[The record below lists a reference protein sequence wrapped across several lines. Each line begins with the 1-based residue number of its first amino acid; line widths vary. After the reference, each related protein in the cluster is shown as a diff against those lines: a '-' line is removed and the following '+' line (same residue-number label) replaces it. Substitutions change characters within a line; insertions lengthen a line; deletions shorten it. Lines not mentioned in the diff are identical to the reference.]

1 MRSCFTA
8 AHISNRGGRGY
19 NEDHTLSAVANDT
32 ACWVVADGLG
42 GHGGGADASRIACEA
57 AVRSFL
63 ADPSLSPDAVRAH
76 IEAAHQ
82 AVLQQQVAQ
91 PALAR
96 MRTTIVM
103 LIANATH
110 AVWGHVG
117 DSRLYHLRGGK
128 IISQTKDHSVP
139 QNLVD
144 AGEIT
149 IFDIRHHEDRAR
161 LLRSLGEE
169 QTARSTVVAQPI
181 PLAQGDAFLL
191 CTDGLWDYV
200 YELEMEL
207 DFAKAKHPE
216 EWLAHMETRLQE
228 RVDGTHDNYTAVA
241 VIGDGLPV
249 LASPAPATAT
259 APARNGAVAVP
270 VRRSRLQYRLLQLT
284 VFVLFPLILLAWA
297 AFIAAGRKP
306 GIMNFF
312 NRRAG
317 AATEPAGDGDSLVS
331 FPDRVLQ
338 ANRAS
343 AQPHGG
349 ERL

>member
-42 GHGGGADASRIACEA
+42 GHGGGADASAIACEA

-103 LIANATH
+103 LVANATH

-117 DSRLYHLRGGK
+117 DSRLYHLRAGK

-169 QTARSTVVAQPI
+169 QTARSSVVAQPI

-191 CTDGLWDYV
+191 CSDGLWDYV

-207 DFAKAKHPE
+207 DFAKSTHPA
-216 EWLAHMETRLQE
+216 EWLAYMETRLQE
-228 RVDGTHDNYTAVA
+228 RVDGNHDNYTAVA
-241 VIGDGLPV
+241 VIGDGVPV
-249 LASPAPATAT
+249 LAAPAPAPVP
-259 APARNGAVAVP
+259 APARNGVTDTVP
-270 VRRSRLQYRLLQLT
+270 VRRGRFRDRLLQLT
-284 VFVLFPLILLAWA
+284 VFVLVPLILLACA
-297 AFIAAGRKP
+297 AFIAAGRKHWFTRLFSP
-306 GIMNFF
+306 K
-312 NRRAG
+312 
-317 AATEPAGDGDSLVS
+317 AAAAAEPEFKVEK
-331 FPDRVLQ
+331 Q
-338 ANRAS
+338 
-343 AQPHGG
+343 
-349 ERL
+349 

>member
-42 GHGGGADASRIACEA
+42 GHGGGADASAIACEA

-117 DSRLYHLRGGK
+117 DSRLYHLRAGK
-128 IISQTKDHSVP
+128 IISQTNDHSVP

-169 QTARSTVVAQPI
+169 QVARSTVVAQPI

-207 DFAKAKHPE
+207 DFAKSSHPAD
-216 EWLAHMETRLQE
+216 WLAHMETRLQE
-228 RVDGTHDNYTAVA
+228 RVDGTNDNYTAVA
-241 VIGDGLPV
+241 VIGDGLPA
-249 LASPAPATAT
+249 LAAPIPVPATV
-259 APARNGAVAVP
+259 RNGMPAVP
-270 VRRSRLQYRLLQLT
+270 VRRGRFQYRLLQLT
-284 VFVLFPLILLAWA
+284 VFVLVPLILLAYA
-297 AFIAAGRKP
+297 AYINPGWRHRIGRLFHSKTAAAESER
-306 GIMNFF
+306 
-312 NRRAG
+312 
-317 AATEPAGDGDSLVS
+317 DGEALIS
-331 FPDRVLQ
+331 FPGRGSQ
-338 ANRAS
+338 IS
-343 AQPHGG
+343 ATAQTPGG

>member
-8 AHISNRGGRGY
+8 AEISNRGGRSY
-19 NEDHTLSAVANDT
+19 NEDHILSAVANDT

-42 GHGGGADASRIACEA
+42 GHGGGADASAIACEA
-57 AVRSFL
+57 AIRSFL
-63 ADPSLSPDAVRAH
+63 ANPAVTVEAVQGH
-76 IEAAHQ
+76 TEAAHQ
-82 AVLQQQVAQ
+82 AVLQQQVEQ

-149 IFDIRHHEDRAR
+149 IFDIRHHEDRPR

-169 QTARSTVVAQPI
+169 QVARATVVAQPI

-207 DFAKAKHPE
+207 DFAKSNHPA
-216 EWLAHMETRLQE
+216 EWLAYMETRLQE
-228 RVDGTHDNYTAVA
+228 RVDGTNDNYTAIA

-249 LASPAPATAT
+249 AATSAPAPALNSTA
-259 APARNGAVAVP
+259 AASPSSRRARF
-270 VRRSRLQYRLLQLT
+270 SFLQLT
-284 VFVLFPLILLAWA
+284 VFVLVPLLLLAYA
-297 AFIAAGRKP
+297 AYVAPAEWVHRIDKLFTSRAAAASEPKDV
-306 GIMNFF
+306 
-312 NRRAG
+312 AG
-317 AATEPAGDGDSLVS
+317 QA
-331 FPDRVLQ
+331 PDD
-338 ANRAS
+338 ASHNGSAS
-343 AQPHGG
+343 ANGNDGKQQ
-349 ERL
+349 